1 MVLKQTRNIRQ
12 DGSVE
17 ESVQVTNPQS
27 MGIMEQ
33 LLSKIMPSSDKED
46 EVIVES
52 EDVTPKKKS
61 STYADLEE
69 DD

>member
-1 MVLKQTRNIRQ
+1 
-12 DGSVE
+12 
-17 ESVQVTNPQS
+17 
-27 MGIMEQ
+27 MEQ

-61 STYADLEE
+61 SAYADLEE